1 MYSIYCDGAS
11 RSNPGEASIVIS
23 IQNDEQEVDTIAK
36 KIGIATNNVAE
47 YEGLRTALDYCD
59 KNNLKDIQI
68 YLDSLLVVQQVN
80 GKYKVKSKNL
90 KDLYNQC
97 SDLIEKIDN
106 LEIYHVPR
114 EQNKRADE
122 LANIALDSWFYFG
135 LAVYLY
141 IFFFTYLKIK
151 MLT

>member
-1 MYSIYCDGAS
+1 MYKIYCDGAS
-11 RSNPGEASIVIS
+11 RSNPGAASIGIS

-36 KIGIATNNVAE
+36 KIGVATNNVAE

-59 KNNLKDIQI
+59 KNNLKGVQI

-90 KDLYNQC
+90 MDLYNQC
-97 SDLIEKIDN
+97 TDLIEKIDN
-106 LEIYHVPR
+106 LEIHHVPR

-122 LANIALDSWFYFG
+122 LANIALDS
-135 LAVYLY
+135 
-141 IFFFTYLKIK
+141 
-151 MLT
+151 

>member
-1 MYSIYCDGAS
+1 MYKIYCDGAS
-11 RSNPGEASIVIS
+11 RSNPVEASIGVS

-36 KIGIATNNVAE
+36 KIGVATNNVAE

-59 KNNLKDIQI
+59 KNNLKNVQI

-97 SDLIEKIDN
+97 TDLIEKIDN
-106 LEIYHVPR
+106 LEIHHVPR

-122 LANIALDSWFYFG
+122 LANIALDS
-135 LAVYLY
+135 
-141 IFFFTYLKIK
+141 
-151 MLT
+151 